1 MSRIKIITGHFGSGK
16 TEVAVNLA
24 MAERGTTI
32 VDLDTVNPYFR
43 TADAKDELDR
53 HGIRAIVTE
62 FANTNLD
69 LTTLPPEIY
78 YVFQN
83 DGKVIFDVGGD
94 DDGAL
99 ALGMYHNYFVKENPD
114 MYFVVCTTR
123 PLMSTADDV
132 IDMIKNIEDASRL
145 RVTHLINNTHLSKY
159 TEIDT
164 VLKGQSVTE
173 EVSRKTGIPIL
184 FTAVRED
191 LKDKIKD
198 KIGNNVLGLK
208 LYLNLPF

>member
-24 MAERGTTI
+24 MQDKGTTI

-43 TADAKDELDR
+43 TADAKEELER
-53 HGIRAIVTE
+53 HGIRAIVPE

-69 LTTLPPEIY
+69 LPTLPPEIY
-78 YVFQN
+78 SVFQN
-83 DGKVIFDVGGD
+83 DGRVIFDVGGD

-99 ALGMYHNYFVKENPD
+99 ALGMYHNYFQKENPD

-132 IDMIKNIEDASRL
+132 IEMIRNIEAASRL

-164 VLKGQSVTE
+164 VLKGQAVTE

-191 LKDKIKD
+191 LKDKIAD